1 MNQLRLF
8 FDEMGDLFTERPSVF
23 SNAVKGREAI
33 EVAKCSL

>member
-1 MNQLRLF
+1 
-8 FDEMGDLFTERPSVF
+8 MGDLFAERPSVF